1 MIRTKG
7 YHSPVIL
14 ITERVAVVTM
24 DSITLFGQQPA
35 NFEDFT
41 AIIRSRLLYT
51 EFAGIG
57 TSGYDLIGYVV
68 GIEE

>member
-1 MIRTKG
+1 MIRTKDF
-7 YHSPVIL
+7 HSPIIL
-14 ITERVAVVTM
+14 ITGRVAVVTK

-51 EFAGIG
+51 KLPSID
-57 TSGYDLIGYVV
+57 TLGYDLGML
-68 GIEE
+68 

>member
-1 MIRTKG
+1 MIRTEG

-14 ITERVAVVTM
+14 ITEHVAVITK

-41 AIIRSRLLYT
+41 AIIKSRLLY
-51 EFAGIG
+51 AKLSSIG
-57 TSGYDLIGYVV
+57 TVNGR
-68 GIEE
+68 